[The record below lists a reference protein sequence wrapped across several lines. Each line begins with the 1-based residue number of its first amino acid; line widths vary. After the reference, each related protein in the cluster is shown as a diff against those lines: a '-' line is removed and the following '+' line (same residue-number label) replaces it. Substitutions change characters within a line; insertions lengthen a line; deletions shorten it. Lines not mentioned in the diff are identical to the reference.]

1 MNDVVAEQLDNVVFI
16 FFITIV
22 WWIDL
27 PPDKCS
33 ADFSDV
39 SPVQD
44 FSSQVRRQ
52 NFSDLLDVFRCCLR
66 LICNWSQPAR
76 QVDLS
81 QQQLKQRDLFSFNKL
96 ICLSGDCS
104 NVNERLFIKSKYS
117 FFSPIILIMF
127 AFQKANICLG

>member
-1 MNDVVAEQLDNVVFI
+1 MTLLQSILDDVFI
-16 FFITIV
+16 GLVLIV
-22 WWIDL
+22 RWIYL
-27 PPDKCS
+27 PPDKFS
-33 ADFSDV
+33 ADFSAV
-39 SPVQD
+39 SRVQD

-52 NFSDLLDVFRCCLR
+52 HFADLLDVFRSSLG
-66 LICNWSQPAR
+66 LIRDGSQPAW
-76 QVDLS
+76 QIDLP

-117 FFSPIILIMF
+117 FFCPIILIMF